1 MHNAAR
7 GEGGGILGEWGGK
20 VAYNMAI

>member
-1 MHNAAR
+1 MQPGGWGR
-7 GEGGGILGEWGGK
+7 GGILGEWGGK